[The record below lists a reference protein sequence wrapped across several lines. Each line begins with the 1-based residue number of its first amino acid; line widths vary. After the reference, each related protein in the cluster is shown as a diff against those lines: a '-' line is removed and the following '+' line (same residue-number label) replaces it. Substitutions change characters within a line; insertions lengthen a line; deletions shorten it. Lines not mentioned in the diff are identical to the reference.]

1 MKKILLPAAA
11 LVAVIFLTCCASK
24 NSIEPTGFLSDY
36 SKLEP
41 GKGDQVLRR
50 WVDPDVDFSKYKKV
64 MIDKVIFYFKDE
76 KRQLGIKPDEL
87 KALASTFE
95 KDLLDAL
102 KGAYPVV
109 TEPGPDV
116 LRIRIAITDVQA
128 GNPVLGPASAV
139 LPLGVAANALSNVTT
154 GESLS
159 VGEASIEAEFIDS
172 QTGKVVAAMMD
183 RRVGST
189 YSTGTVGGKWGHAKE
204 AFQDWAKR
212 LRQWLDKMHGKK
224 AD

>member
-1 MKKILLPAAA
+1 
-11 LVAVIFLTCCASK
+11 
-24 NSIEPTGFLSDY
+24 
-36 SKLEP
+36 
-41 GKGDQVLRR
+41 
-50 WVDPDVDFSKYKKV
+50 VDFSKYKKV